1 MVKSK
6 QKKTKRRIVGDRG
19 ERRVAWY
26 LRLRGYRILAR
37 NWTYHHKEVDVIA
50 ARGKVVAFVEVKT
63 RLAKTD
69 SPPQTA
75 VTSAKINNIVA
86 AARGYAMLNDV
97 SGKTIRFDVA
107 EVTNKGVN
115 YIKSAFHG

>member
-1 MVKSK
+1 MLK
-6 QKKTKRRIVGDRG
+6 QTKTKQRSIGDRG

-37 NWTYHHKEVDVIA
+37 NWTYHHKEVDIIA
-50 ARGKVVAFVEVKT
+50 ARGRVVAFVEVKT
-63 RLAKTD
+63 RLGRSHSA
-69 SPPQTA
+69 PQTA

-86 AARGYAMLNDV
+86 ASRGYALLNDV

-107 EVTNKGVN
+107 EVTDKGVN